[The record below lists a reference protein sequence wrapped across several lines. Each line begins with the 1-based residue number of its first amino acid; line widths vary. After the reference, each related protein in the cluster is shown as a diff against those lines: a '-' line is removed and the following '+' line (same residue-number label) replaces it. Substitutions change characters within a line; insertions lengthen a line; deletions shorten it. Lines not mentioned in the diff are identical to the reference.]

1 MRQPISYKKG
11 STHPE
16 DLLAA
21 FRAGS
26 QQRWLASVP
35 DSSRDAAL
43 HSNLA
48 KGTHYQQMPSGPH
61 HCSTQIFSKGSIES
75 CYWSVCERGQGRAC
89 KRAARNHTCSQKV
102 LEPKQR

>member
-11 STHPE
+11 STHLE
-16 DLLAA
+16 DLLAG

-26 QQRWLASVP
+26 RQRWLASVP

-48 KGTHYQQMPSGPH
+48 KGTHYQQMSSGPH
-61 HCSTQIFSKGSIES
+61 HCSTQIFPKALSRAVTG
-75 CYWSVCERGQGRAC
+75 VCVSGGRGEPV
-89 KRAARNHTCSQKV
+89 NV
-102 LEPKQR
+102 LPEITLAVRRC